1 MIKQE
6 VNIQFY
12 PSYNGLITEKQLETL
27 IKVGFNK
34 KDFYFIQRSKQYAP
48 LSKETQKIKINIKDI
63 LILSEI
69 FEEIVFKNK
78 NTVFIKY

>member
-27 IKVGFNK
+27 IKVGFKK
-34 KDFYFIQRSKQYAP
+34 KDFCFIQRSKQYAP